1 MLVNIDLVEKIS
13 QELNKQNKKI
23 VFTNGCFDIIH
34 SGHIS
39 YLTESK
45 KLGDILIIGLNSD
58 NSVKRLKG
66 ENRPINTQ
74 NDRAIVLCALKAVD
88 YVCIFEEDTP
98 LNLIQ
103 TIKPKVLTKGG
114 DYKIE
119 EIVGYDFLT
128 QNNGEVVIIDFVDG
142 KSTTNIINK
151 AKLKT
156 H

>member
-1 MLVNIDLVEKIS
+1 MLVSTDLIGKIS
-13 QELNKQNKKI
+13 QELNSQNKTI

-74 NDRAIVLCALKAVD
+74 NDRAIVLSGLKSVD

-98 LNLIQ
+98 LNLIL
-103 TIKPKVLTKGG
+103 TIKPNVLTKGG
-114 DYKIE
+114 DYKVE
-119 EIVGYDFLT
+119 EIVGYEFLT

-151 AKLKT
+151 AKI
-156 H
+156 

>member
-1 MLVNIDLVEKIS
+1 MLVNLELIEKIS
-13 QELNKQNKKI
+13 QELNSQNKRI

-74 NDRAIVLCALKAVD
+74 NDRAIVLSGLKSVD

-103 TIKPKVLTKGG
+103 TINPKVLTKGG
-114 DYKIE
+114 DYKVE
-119 EIVGYDFLT
+119 EIVGYDFIT
-128 QNNGEVVIIDFVDG
+128 QNGGEVVIIDFVDG

-151 AKLKT
+151 AKI
-156 H
+156 

>member
-1 MLVNIDLVEKIS
+1 MLVSTELIGKIS
-13 QELNKQNKKI
+13 QELNSQNKTI

-39 YLTESK
+39 YLAESK

-74 NDRAIVLCALKAVD
+74 NDRAIVLSGLKSVD

-98 LNLIQ
+98 LNLIL
-103 TIKPKVLTKGG
+103 TIKPNVLTKGG

-119 EIVGYDFLT
+119 EIVGYEFLT

-151 AKLKT
+151 AKI
-156 H
+156 

>member
-1 MLVNIDLVEKIS
+1 MLVNLELIEKIS
-13 QELNKQNKKI
+13 KELNSQNKRI

-74 NDRAIVLCALKAVD
+74 NDRAIVLSGLKSVD

-103 TIKPKVLTKGG
+103 SIKPKVLTKGG
-114 DYKIE
+114 DYKVE

-128 QNNGEVVIIDFVDG
+128 QNGGEVVIIDFVDG

-151 AKLKT
+151 AKI
-156 H
+156 

>member
-1 MLVNIDLVEKIS
+1 MLVSTDLIGKIS
-13 QELNKQNKKI
+13 QELNSQNKII

-74 NDRAIVLCALKAVD
+74 NDRAIVLSGLKSVD

-98 LNLIQ
+98 LNLIL
-103 TIKPKVLTKGG
+103 TIKPNVLTKGG

-119 EIVGYDFLT
+119 EIVGYEFLT

-151 AKLKT
+151 AKI
-156 H
+156 

>member
-1 MLVNIDLVEKIS
+1 MLVSTDLIGKIS
-13 QELNKQNKKI
+13 QELNSQNKTI

-74 NDRAIVLCALKAVD
+74 NDRAIVLSGLKSVD

-98 LNLIQ
+98 LNLIL
-103 TIKPKVLTKGG
+103 TIKPNVLTKGG

-119 EIVGYDFLT
+119 EIVGYEFLT

-151 AKLKT
+151 AKI
-156 H
+156 